1 MAQPLGVTVAHKI
14 LVLGDRVRLPQ
25 RLQCSGSCYMI
36 DNHGGCADSEV
47 TADQSVASIF
57 NHGNPQKF
65 NNLTSSIMGNLQMTV
80 EEINQLKPLE
90 IVEHPVVRERF
101 TQIYETLWGNGEA
114 AYQRE
119 SIHFNK
125 ALRDND
131 NGKLQRATP
140 FSIFTAFID
149 LAVCGLSLEPG
160 TRALAYLMG
169 RNVNIGTREN
179 AKWEG
184 RCVLTV
190 SAYGELVMRTRAGQI
205 RHADNPVLVYDND
218 EFSFK
223 DVDGRK
229 SVSYTCNLPH
239 TGHTI
244 TACYLRITRA
254 DGSIDY
260 AVMFPEDWCRLAGY
274 SMKQNRSK
282 ANPNG
287 KANDLY
293 GMDEKGIVHIDPGF
307 LMAKCIKHAFK
318 SYPKVRIGRGTEL
331 QSQQVDEQPQLSDED
346 IYGVDPETGE
356 VIDKPQDA
364 APQPFGDNEPPQ
376 GVTVNTDDEEGF

>member
-1 MAQPLGVTVAHKI
+1 
-14 LVLGDRVRLPQ
+14 
-25 RLQCSGSCYMI
+25 
-36 DNHGGCADSEV
+36 
-47 TADQSVASIF
+47 
-57 NHGNPQKF
+57 
-65 NNLTSSIMGNLQMTV
+65 MGNLQMTV
-80 EEINQLKPLE
+80 EEINRLKPLD
-90 IVEHPVVRERF
+90 IVGHPVVRDRF

-119 SIHFNK
+119 SIHFNR

-169 RNVNIGTREN
+169 RNVNVGTKDNKR
-179 AKWEG
+179 WEG

-239 TGHTI
+239 VGHNI

-260 AVMFPEDWCRLAGY
+260 SVMFPEDWCRLAGY
-274 SMKQNRSK
+274 SQKQNRGY
-282 ANPNG
+282 ANE
-287 KANDLY
+287 LY
-293 GMDEKGIVHIDPGF
+293 GMDQNGIVHIDPGF

-331 QSQQVDEQPQLSDED
+331 QSQQVDEKPKLTDED
-346 IYGVDPETGE
+346 IYGVGVDPETGE
-356 VIDKPQDA
+356 VLEDTP
-364 APQPFGDNEPPQ
+364 APAPEPFGDNRVPQ
-376 GVTVNTDDEEGF
+376 GVTVETDDEEGF

>member
-1 MAQPLGVTVAHKI
+1 M
-14 LVLGDRVRLPQ
+14 
-25 RLQCSGSCYMI
+25 S
-36 DNHGGCADSEV
+36 
-47 TADQSVASIF
+47 
-57 NHGNPQKF
+57 
-65 NNLTSSIMGNLQMTV
+65 NLQMTV
-80 EEINQLKPLE
+80 EEINQLKPLD

-119 SIHFNK
+119 SIFFNK

-169 RNVNIGTREN
+169 RNVNIGTRDTP
-179 AKWEG
+179 KWEG
-184 RCVLTV
+184 RCVLTI

-223 DVDGRK
+223 DTEGRK

-239 TGHTI
+239 TGHNI

-274 SMKQNRSK
+274 SQKQNR
-282 ANPNG
+282 G
-287 KANDLY
+287 RANDLY
-293 GMDEKGIVHIDPGF
+293 GMDQNGIVHIDPGF

-318 SYPKVRIGRGTEL
+318 TYPKVRIGRGTEL

-356 VIDKPQDA
+356 VLEQTREA
-364 APQPFGDNEPPQ
+364 APQPFGNNEQPQ

>member
-1 MAQPLGVTVAHKI
+1 
-14 LVLGDRVRLPQ
+14 
-25 RLQCSGSCYMI
+25 
-36 DNHGGCADSEV
+36 
-47 TADQSVASIF
+47 
-57 NHGNPQKF
+57 
-65 NNLTSSIMGNLQMTV
+65 MGNLQMTV
-80 EEINQLKPLE
+80 EQINQLSPLE
-90 IVEHPVVRERF
+90 IVEHSVVRERF

-119 SIHFNK
+119 SIYFNK

-131 NGKLQRATP
+131 GGKLQRATP

-169 RNVNIGTREN
+169 RNVNVGTKEN
-179 AKWEG
+179 KKWEG

-239 TGHTI
+239 TGHNI
-244 TACYLRITRA
+244 TSCYLRITRA

-260 AVMFPEDWCRLAGY
+260 SVMFPEDWCRLAGY
-274 SMKQNRSK
+274 SQKQNRGI
-282 ANPNG
+282 ANE
-287 KANDLY
+287 LY
-293 GMDEKGIVHIDPGF
+293 GMDQNGIVHIDPGF

-331 QSQQVDEQPQLSDED
+331 QSQQVDEPQQLSDED
-346 IYGVDPETGE
+346 IYGVDPDTGE
-356 VIDKPQDA
+356 VLEETPV
-364 APQPFGDNEPPQ
+364 PEPFGENTPPQ
-376 GVTVNTDDEEGF
+376 GVTVNADEEEGF

>member
-1 MAQPLGVTVAHKI
+1 M
-14 LVLGDRVRLPQ
+14 
-25 RLQCSGSCYMI
+25 S
-36 DNHGGCADSEV
+36 
-47 TADQSVASIF
+47 
-57 NHGNPQKF
+57 
-65 NNLTSSIMGNLQMTV
+65 NLQMTV
-80 EEINQLKPLE
+80 EEINQLKPLD

-119 SIHFNK
+119 SIFFNK
-125 ALRDND
+125 AIRDND

-169 RNVNIGTREN
+169 RNVNIGTRDTP
-179 AKWEG
+179 KWEG
-184 RCVLTV
+184 RCVLTI

-223 DVDGRK
+223 DTDGRK

-239 TGHTI
+239 TGHNI

-274 SMKQNRSK
+274 SQKQNR
-282 ANPNG
+282 G
-287 KANDLY
+287 RANDLY
-293 GMDEKGIVHIDPGF
+293 GMDQNGIVHIDPGF

-318 SYPKVRIGRGTEL
+318 TYPKVRIGRGTEL

-356 VIDKPQDA
+356 VLEQTQEA
-364 APQPFGDNEPPQ
+364 APQPFGNNEQPQ

>member
-1 MAQPLGVTVAHKI
+1 MVDNPEAALQPIAYVQ
-14 LVLGDRVRLPQ
+14 PPF
-25 RLQCSGSCYMI
+25 
-36 DNHGGCADSEV
+36 
-47 TADQSVASIF
+47 F
-57 NHGNPQKF
+57 NHSTPHKF
-65 NNLTSSIMGNLQMTV
+65 NISTLSIMGNLQMTV

-90 IVEHPVVRERF
+90 VVEHPVVRERF

-119 SIHFNK
+119 SIYFNK

-131 NGKLQRATP
+131 NGKLQKATP

-160 TRALAYLMG
+160 ARALAYLMA
-169 RNVNIGTREN
+169 RNVNVGTKEHK
-179 AKWEG
+179 AWEV

-190 SAYGELVMRTRAGQI
+190 SAYGELIMRTRAGQI

-239 TGHTI
+239 IGHNI

-254 DGSIDY
+254 DNSIDY
-260 AVMFPEDWCRLAGY
+260 SVMFPEDWCRLAGY
-274 SMKQNRSK
+274 SQKQNRGV
-282 ANPNG
+282 ANE
-287 KANDLY
+287 LY
-293 GMDEKGIVHIDPGF
+293 GIDQNGIVHIDPGF

-356 VIDKPQDA
+356 VTGNAPA
-364 APQPFGDNEPPQ
+364 PAPQPFGDNEPPQ
-376 GVTVNTDDEEGF
+376 GITVDPDEEEGF

>member
-1 MAQPLGVTVAHKI
+1 
-14 LVLGDRVRLPQ
+14 
-25 RLQCSGSCYMI
+25 
-36 DNHGGCADSEV
+36 
-47 TADQSVASIF
+47 
-57 NHGNPQKF
+57 
-65 NNLTSSIMGNLQMTV
+65 MGNLQMTV
-80 EEINQLKPLE
+80 EEINQLMPLE

-119 SIHFNK
+119 SIYFNK

-131 NGKLQRATP
+131 GGKLQRATP

-169 RNVNIGTREN
+169 RNVNVGTKEN
-179 AKWEG
+179 KKWEG

-205 RHADNPVLVYDND
+205 RHADNPILVYDND

-239 TGHTI
+239 TGHNI

-260 AVMFPEDWCRLAGY
+260 SVMLPEDWCRLAGY
-274 SMKQNRSK
+274 SQKQNRGV
-282 ANPNG
+282 ANE
-287 KANDLY
+287 LY
-293 GMDEKGIVHIDPGF
+293 GMDQNGIVHIDPGF

-356 VIDKPQDA
+356 VLNDTPEP

-376 GVTVNTDDEEGF
+376 GVTVNTDEEEGF

>member
-1 MAQPLGVTVAHKI
+1 
-14 LVLGDRVRLPQ
+14 
-25 RLQCSGSCYMI
+25 
-36 DNHGGCADSEV
+36 
-47 TADQSVASIF
+47 
-57 NHGNPQKF
+57 
-65 NNLTSSIMGNLQMTV
+65 MGNLKMTV
-80 EEINQLKPLE
+80 EEINQLKPLD
-90 IVEHPVVRERF
+90 IVEHPIVRERF

-119 SIHFNK
+119 SIFFNK

-131 NGKLQRATP
+131 NGKLQKATP

-169 RNVNIGTREN
+169 RNVNVGSREQPR
-179 AKWEG
+179 WEG

-205 RHADNPVLVYDND
+205 RHADNPVSVYDND
-218 EFSFK
+218 EFSFR
-223 DVDGRK
+223 DTDGRK

-239 TGHTI
+239 TGHNI

-260 AVMFPEDWCRLAGY
+260 SVMFPEDWCRLAGY
-274 SMKQNRSK
+274 SQKQNRGR
-282 ANPNG
+282 ANE
-287 KANDLY
+287 LY
-293 GMDEKGIVHIDPGF
+293 GMDGNGIVHIDPGF

-331 QSQQVDEQPQLSDED
+331 QSQQVDEQPQLSEED
-346 IYGVDPETGE
+346 IYGVNVDTETGE
-356 VIDKPQDA
+356 IREQA
-364 APQPFGDNEPPQ
+364 APVPQPFGDPDPAPQ
-376 GVTVNTDDEEGF
+376 GVTVDTDDEEGF

>member
-1 MAQPLGVTVAHKI
+1 
-14 LVLGDRVRLPQ
+14 
-25 RLQCSGSCYMI
+25 
-36 DNHGGCADSEV
+36 
-47 TADQSVASIF
+47 
-57 NHGNPQKF
+57 
-65 NNLTSSIMGNLQMTV
+65 MGNLQMTV
-80 EEINQLKPLE
+80 EEINQLKPLD
-90 IVEHPVVRERF
+90 IVEHPIVKERF
-101 TQIYETLWGNGEA
+101 TQVYETLWGGGEA

-119 SIHFNK
+119 SIYFNK

-131 NGKLQRATP
+131 NGKLQKATP

-160 TRALAYLMG
+160 TRALAYLIG
-169 RNVNIGTREN
+169 RNVNVGTRETP
-179 AKWEG
+179 KYEG

-190 SAYGELVMRTRAGQI
+190 SGYGELVMRARAGQI

-239 TGHTI
+239 TGHNI

-260 AVMFPEDWCRLAGY
+260 SVMLPEDWCRLAGY
-274 SMKQNRSK
+274 SMKQNSYYKDGRRVI
-282 ANPNG
+282 G

-293 GMDEKGIVHIDPGF
+293 GMDAQGVVHIDTGF

-346 IYGVDPETGE
+346 IYGVGVDTETGE
-356 VIDKPQDA
+356 IREQPT
-364 APQPFGDNEPPQ
+364 PQPFGDPDPTPQ
-376 GVTVNTDDEEGF
+376 GVTVDTDDEEGF

>member
-1 MAQPLGVTVAHKI
+1 
-14 LVLGDRVRLPQ
+14 
-25 RLQCSGSCYMI
+25 
-36 DNHGGCADSEV
+36 
-47 TADQSVASIF
+47 
-57 NHGNPQKF
+57 
-65 NNLTSSIMGNLQMTV
+65 MGNLQLTV
-80 EEINQLKPLE
+80 EEINRLHPLE

-101 TQIYETLWGNGEA
+101 IQIYDTLWGNGEA

-119 SIHFNK
+119 SIYFNK

-169 RNVNIGTREN
+169 RNVNTGTKDQPR
-179 AKWEG
+179 WEG

-218 EFSFK
+218 EFSFR

-229 SVSYTCNLPH
+229 SISYTCNLPH
-239 TGHTI
+239 TGHI
-244 TACYLRITRA
+244 IVACYLRITRA

-260 AVMFPEDWCRLAGY
+260 SVMYPEDWTRLAGY
-274 SMKQNRSK
+274 SKKQNRGV
-282 ANPNG
+282 AN
-287 KANDLY
+287 ALY
-293 GMDEKGIVHIDPGF
+293 GMDQNGTVHIDPGF

-331 QSQQVDEQPQLSDED
+331 QSQQVEEQPELSDAE
-346 IYGVDPETGE
+346 IYGVDVESGE
-356 VIDKPQDA
+356 VLPDEAP
-364 APQPFGDNEPPQ
+364 APQPFGNNEPTP
-376 GVTVNTDDEEGF
+376 GLTVEPDEEEGF

>member
-1 MAQPLGVTVAHKI
+1 M
-14 LVLGDRVRLPQ
+14 
-25 RLQCSGSCYMI
+25 S
-36 DNHGGCADSEV
+36 
-47 TADQSVASIF
+47 
-57 NHGNPQKF
+57 
-65 NNLTSSIMGNLQMTV
+65 NLQMTV
-80 EEINQLKPLE
+80 EEINQLKPLD

-119 SIHFNK
+119 SIFFNK
-125 ALRDND
+125 AIRDND

-169 RNVNIGTREN
+169 RNVNIGTRDTP
-179 AKWEG
+179 KWEG
-184 RCVLTV
+184 RCVLTI
-190 SAYGELVMRTRAGQI
+190 SAYGELVKRTRAGQI

-223 DVDGRK
+223 DTDGRK

-239 TGHTI
+239 TGHNI

-260 AVMFPEDWCRLAGY
+260 AVMCPEDWCRLAGY
-274 SMKQNRSK
+274 SQKQNR
-282 ANPNG
+282 G
-287 KANDLY
+287 RANDLY
-293 GMDEKGIVHIDPGF
+293 GMDQNGIVHIDPGF

-318 SYPKVRIGRGTEL
+318 TYPKVHIGRGTEL

-356 VIDKPQDA
+356 VLEQTQEA
-364 APQPFGDNEPPQ
+364 APQPFGNNEQPQ

>member
-1 MAQPLGVTVAHKI
+1 
-14 LVLGDRVRLPQ
+14 
-25 RLQCSGSCYMI
+25 
-36 DNHGGCADSEV
+36 
-47 TADQSVASIF
+47 
-57 NHGNPQKF
+57 
-65 NNLTSSIMGNLQMTV
+65 MGNLQMTV

-119 SIHFNK
+119 SIYFNK

-169 RNVNIGTREN
+169 RNVNVGTKDN

-205 RHADNPVLVYDND
+205 LHADNPVLVYDND

-223 DVDGRK
+223 DVDGHK

-239 TGHTI
+239 TGHNI

-260 AVMFPEDWCRLAGY
+260 SVMFPEDWCRLAGY
-274 SMKQNRSK
+274 SQKQNR
-282 ANPNG
+282 G
-287 KANDLY
+287 RANDLY
-293 GMDEKGIVHIDPGF
+293 GMDQNGIVHIDPGF

-331 QSQQVDEQPQLSDED
+331 QSQQVDEQSQLSDED

-356 VIDKPQDA
+356 VLNDTPEP

-376 GVTVNTDDEEGF
+376 GVTVNTDEEEGF

>member
-1 MAQPLGVTVAHKI
+1 
-14 LVLGDRVRLPQ
+14 
-25 RLQCSGSCYMI
+25 
-36 DNHGGCADSEV
+36 
-47 TADQSVASIF
+47 
-57 NHGNPQKF
+57 
-65 NNLTSSIMGNLQMTV
+65 MGNLQMTV

-119 SIHFNK
+119 SIYFNK

-160 TRALAYLMG
+160 SRALAYLMG
-169 RNVNIGTREN
+169 RNVNVGTKDN

-205 RHADNPVLVYDND
+205 LHADNPVLVYDND
-218 EFSFK
+218 AFSFK
-223 DVDGRK
+223 DVDGHK

-239 TGHTI
+239 TGHNI

-260 AVMFPEDWCRLAGY
+260 SVMFPEDWCRLAGY
-274 SMKQNRSK
+274 SQKQNR
-282 ANPNG
+282 G
-287 KANDLY
+287 RANDLY
-293 GMDEKGIVHIDPGF
+293 GMDQNGIVHIDPGF

-356 VIDKPQDA
+356 VLNDTPEP

-376 GVTVNTDDEEGF
+376 GVTVNTDEEEGF

>member
-1 MAQPLGVTVAHKI
+1 
-14 LVLGDRVRLPQ
+14 
-25 RLQCSGSCYMI
+25 MI
-36 DNHGGCADSEV
+36 DNPEA
-47 TADQSVASIF
+47 A
-57 NHGNPQKF
+57 PQPIANVQPPFFSHSTPHKF
-65 NNLTSSIMGNLQMTV
+65 NNLTLSIMGNLQMTV

-90 IVEHPVVRERF
+90 IVEHPVVRDRF

-119 SIHFNK
+119 SIYFNN

-131 NGKLQRATP
+131 GGKLQRATP

-169 RNVNIGTREN
+169 RNVNVGTKEN
-179 AKWEG
+179 KKWEG

-205 RHADNPVLVYDND
+205 RHADNPILVYDND

-239 TGHTI
+239 TGHNI

-260 AVMFPEDWCRLAGY
+260 SVMLPEDWCRLAGY
-274 SMKQNRSK
+274 SQKQNRGV
-282 ANPNG
+282 ANE
-287 KANDLY
+287 LY
-293 GMDEKGIVHIDPGF
+293 GMDQNGIVHIDPGF

-356 VIDKPQDA
+356 VLNDTPEP

-376 GVTVNTDDEEGF
+376 GVTVNTDGEEGF